1 MTEQMTQEHL
11 LKLIRHLNNDYLGP
25 ILIFF
30 LLGAGLYF
38 TIRLHFV
45 QRHLLYAIKRTYKS
59 AFGKSKA
66 SKTEGMSPFQALSTA
81 VAAQLGT
88 GNIVGVA
95 TAIAA
100 GGPGAVFWLWVSA
113 LLGMA
118 TNYAEAVLSQI
129 YKTSVD
135 GHIVGG
141 PAFYILNGLKSRFL
155 ATFFAIVAVIVLGL
169 MGTVVQSNSISL
181 TVGNILPFDTLYIG
195 IAIAILVGFI
205 LIGGITRIASFAE
218 KVVPVM
224 ALVYF
229 IGGMLVILS
238 HYNHIIPA
246 IESIF
251 VGAFSPESLGG
262 GVLGITVMKA
272 IRYGISRG
280 LFSNEAGMGTTPH
293 AHAVAKVKQPYE
305 QGLMALVGVGTNF
318 IVCTLSALIILVSET
333 HLTHGAAE
341 AAQASFGLVF
351 GQGGLIF
358 VAITLFFFSLTTIVG
373 WYFFAAQNLRFL
385 MGEKG
390 IVPFRFLVVGM
401 VVLGSILHVELVWEL
416 TDACNVFLVVPNV
429 IALLIL
435 SPKIIEESRKLSKS
449 IKEKKR

>member
-1 MTEQMTQEHL
+1 
-11 LKLIRHLNNDYLGP
+11 
-25 ILIFF
+25 
-30 LLGAGLYF
+30 
-38 TIRLHFV
+38 
-45 QRHLLYAIKRTYKS
+45 
-59 AFGKSKA
+59 
-66 SKTEGMSPFQALSTA
+66 
-81 VAAQLGT
+81 
-88 GNIVGVA
+88 
-95 TAIAA
+95 
-100 GGPGAVFWLWVSA
+100 
-113 LLGMA
+113 
-118 TNYAEAVLSQI
+118 
-129 YKTSVD
+129 
-135 GHIVGG
+135 
-141 PAFYILNGLKSRFL
+141 
-155 ATFFAIVAVIVLGL
+155 
-169 MGTVVQSNSISL
+169 
-181 TVGNILPFDTLYIG
+181 
-195 IAIAILVGFI
+195 
-205 LIGGITRIASFAE
+205 
-218 KVVPVM
+218 M

-318 IVCTLSALIILVSET
+318 IVCTLSALIILVSGT

-390 IVPFRFLVVGM
+390 IVPFRFLVVAM

-435 SPKIIEESRKLSKS
+435 SPKIIEQSRKLSKS